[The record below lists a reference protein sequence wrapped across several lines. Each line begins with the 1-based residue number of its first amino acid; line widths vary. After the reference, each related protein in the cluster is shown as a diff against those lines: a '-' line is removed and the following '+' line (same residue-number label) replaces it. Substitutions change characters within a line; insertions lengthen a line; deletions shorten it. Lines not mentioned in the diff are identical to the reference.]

1 MCFIFFSCC
10 PAAVFLCLIRVFIIV
25 VGIDF
30 VSEITV
36 GRIIVLGIQVSGRNA
51 VLRTVDCQNLLIG
64 QAEIDREAVAR
75 SLICLIE
82 APGGNRVCEIS
93 PNHIGRSKCCSFA
106 EKAFFFIFFPVFR
119 TDQCRT
125 LRHLIAF
132 FCMVIVKACFFSEY
146 CVDIQHVQFR
156 NIAVRQFLCLHRI
169 RENIR
174 GCTQC
179 TVFGVFGIHSIR
191 IDSIIVIRVRI
202 DRSTAV
208 VGVHIALSRG
218 VIKIILASI
227 DINLFILSAVF
238 ICSYFFCAVFICNYI
253 FRTALTCSYFFR
265 VVLICNYIF
274 RTAFICSYFF
284 CAVFICNYIFRT
296 ALICS
301 YFFRIV
307 LICNYIFRTVFI
319 CSYFFRV
326 ALICNHIF
334 GTVPFCFYILRIRC
348 GTVAG
353 ISF

>member
-25 VGIDF
+25 IGIDF
-30 VSEITV
+30 VSENTV
-36 GRIIVLGIQVSGRNA
+36 GRIIVRGIQISDRNA
-51 VLRTVDCQNLLIG
+51 VLRAVDCLDLLIS
-64 QAEIDREAVAR
+64 QVEIDREAVSR

-93 PNHIGRSKCCSFA
+93 PDHIGRSKCCSFA

-202 DRSTAV
+202 DRCTAV
-208 VGVHIALSRG
+208 IDVHIVLSRD
-218 VIKIILASI
+218 VIKVILTFI
-227 DINLFILSAVF
+227 DLSLFILSAVFICSHFFCAVFICSHFFCAVF

-253 FRTALTCSYFFR
+253 FRT
-265 VVLICNYIF
+265 
-274 RTAFICSYFF
+274 
-284 CAVFICNYIFRT
+284 VFIY
-296 ALICS
+296 S

-319 CSYFFRV
+319 CSYFFC
-326 ALICNHIF
+326 AIFICNHIF
-334 GTVPFCFYILRIRC
+334 RTVPFCFYILRVRC

-353 ISF
+353 VSF